1 MGSLFIPNRSAA
13 TKTRTRTGDQVLPQ
27 SGMCVVCLDGCPGF
41 CEIGTSAMRGPET
54 IYPQPFGEI
63 TAGAQKDYPVDFSH
77 FNITG
82 TIASHHQKEY
92 ELFTNVNLEARMGR
106 DGGLKLRLPLICT
119 GLGSTQIAYKHFEN
133 IGNGAAICGTGVVLG
148 ENVIGMDDKSKLDKN
163 GKVTESPELIR
174 RFKSFKD
181 YQKDGYGFIAIQA
194 NPEDLRF
201 GALEY
206 SLDKL
211 GADAV
216 ELKWGQGAKNI
227 GGEVKIFNLDKALRL
242 KKRGYIVIPD
252 PEDKLTQESFKKG
265 TIEGFERHTRIGAI
279 SEYLPKAM
287 EDFVKAVEHLRSAGA
302 KYIFLK
308 TGAYRPSDLARAIK
322 FCSIAKVDVL
332 TVDGAGGGTGMSP
345 WRMMNEWG
353 VPTLYISAMIYEY
366 CDRLAK
372 KGEYVPDIV
381 LAGGLT
387 SEDHIFKAFALCA
400 PYVKAVGMSRS
411 TICAVHVGNN
421 NGKWIKEGKIPKPAS
436 EHGDTVDKI
445 FYYSAKVK
453 KEFGSKI
460 GPGALGMYSYYQRLA
475 TGLRQIMAGARRFS
489 IYDIVRDDIF
499 ALTRE
504 AADVTGINY
513 IMDWEKESSIS
524 ILDA

>member
-27 SGMCVVCLDGCPGF
+27 SGMCVICLDGCPGY

-54 IYPQPFGEI
+54 IYPQPFGEM
-63 TAGAQKDYPVDFSH
+63 TAGAQKDYPVDYSH

-92 ELFTNVNLEARMGR
+92 ELFTNVNLETRLGR
-106 DGGLKLRLPLICT
+106 DKGIKLKLPLITT
-119 GLGSTQIAYKHFEN
+119 GLGSTQIAQKHFLDL
-133 IGNGAAICGTGVVLG
+133 GVGAAICGTGIVIG
-148 ENVIGMDDKSKLDKN
+148 ENVVGMDEKSKFDSNK
-163 GKVTESPELIR
+163 KVTECKELER

-181 YQKDGYGFIAIQA
+181 NQKDGYGFIAIQA
-194 NPEDLRF
+194 NTEDWRL
-201 GALEY
+201 GVLEY
-206 SLDKL
+206 SLEKL
-211 GADAV
+211 GSDAV

-227 GGEVKIFNLDKALRL
+227 GGEVKIYTLEKAKLL
-242 KKRGYIVIPD
+242 KKRGYVVIPD
-252 PEDKLTQESFKKG
+252 PDDKVTQEAFKKG
-265 TIEGFERHTRIGAI
+265 AIEGFERHTRIGAI

-287 EDFVKAVEHLRSAGA
+287 DDFCQSVEHLRGAGA

-332 TVDGAGGGTGMSP
+332 TIDGAGGGTGMSP

-353 VPTLYISAMIYEY
+353 VPTVYIAAMTYEY

-372 KGEYVPDIV
+372 RGEYVPDII

-387 SEDHIFKAFALCA
+387 TEDHIYKSFALAA

-421 NGKWIKEGKIPKPAS
+421 NGKWIKEGKIPKPAKD
-436 EHGDTVDKI
+436 HGDSVDKI
-445 FYYSAKVK
+445 FYYATKVK
-453 KEFGSKI
+453 KEFGNVST
-460 GPGALGMYSYYQRLA
+460 GALGMYSYYQRMA
-475 TGLRQIMAGARRFS
+475 TGLRQIMAGSRRFDLS
-489 IYDIVRDDIF
+489 GIVRDDIF